1 MKIGRREFLKST
13 GSLVVLFSV
22 GTAGGTRANGS
33 LQLGNRIAVSANG
46 IVELHMGKVELGQGI
61 GTALAQ
67 IAAEELGVE
76 FSRMRLSNV
85 DTDYSP
91 DESYTF
97 SSISIQ
103 QSGPRVRDAA
113 ARGRQFLLESAAK
126 ELGVSTSELSVVDGD
141 IFNGTASTG
150 LSYWQLLRDSET
162 ELDLEQQDELTYT
175 TDRKVVGR
183 SIPRIDIPGKLF
195 GRVSFIQDL
204 RLPGMTHARVVRP
217 PAPRAELVDI
227 DEEAVL
233 AMHGVRKLVRDGNFL
248 AVVAT
253 REGQARAA
261 ADELAR
267 NARWKLAE
275 DLPESGSMFEWLKQA
290 ESRTEE
296 VASREDG
303 RTAQGKTIRATYQ
316 RPYQAHASISPSA
329 AVALFED
336 GGLTVWSHAQ
346 GMYPLR
352 EAIAHA
358 LELPLERVRCI
369 HMEASGCYGHN
380 GGDDA
385 ACEAAAIALQLPGEP
400 VRVQWERNDEFKW
413 EPFGPA
419 MQIELQAQLNKDGQV
434 TSWQHDIWSCPHT
447 SRPRGKETAGNLIY
461 AQHKADPLPIPPPR
475 SIPQPAGGADRNA
488 IPLYSF
494 ADLHVN
500 KHLVTDVRL
509 RGSSLR
515 SLGAYG
521 NIFAIESFMDE
532 LAFKAD
538 ADPFEF
544 RLRHLDD
551 ERAIAVL
558 RRLRDVSDWANRPL
572 SGEGAGWGVAF
583 AKFKNLASYFGI
595 VMQLRISE
603 SQSTVRLLQA
613 IAVCDAGL
621 IVNPDGVRAQIEGGI
636 VQSASWTLKEEVQI
650 ESSQIATRDWATYP
664 ILRFDEVPEIEV
676 HLIDRPDQK
685 SVGVGETAQ
694 GPTAAAITNAVF
706 HATGRRMRRLP
717 LISRP

>member
-1 MKIGRREFLKST
+1 
-13 GSLVVLFSV
+13 
-22 GTAGGTRANGS
+22 
-33 LQLGNRIAVSANG
+33 
-46 IVELHMGKVELGQGI
+46 
-61 GTALAQ
+61 
-67 IAAEELGVE
+67 
-76 FSRMRLSNV
+76 
-85 DTDYSP
+85 
-91 DESYTF
+91 
-97 SSISIQ
+97 
-103 QSGPRVRDAA
+103 
-113 ARGRQFLLESAAK
+113 
-126 ELGVSTSELSVVDGD
+126 
-141 IFNGTASTG
+141 
-150 LSYWQLLRDSET
+150 
-162 ELDLEQQDELTYT
+162 
-175 TDRKVVGR
+175 
-183 SIPRIDIPGKLF
+183 
-195 GRVSFIQDL
+195 
-204 RLPGMTHARVVRP
+204 MTHARIVHP
-217 PAPRAELVDI
+217 PAPRAELLDI
-227 DEEAVL
+227 DGEAVL
-233 AMHGVRKLVRDGNFL
+233 AMPGVRKLVRDGNFL

-253 REGQARAA
+253 REGQAREAA
-261 ADELAR
+261 NELAR
-267 NARWKLAE
+267 NASWKLAE

-296 VASREDG
+296 VASRVDG
-303 RTAQGKTIRATYQ
+303 GTAQGKTIRAAYQ

-352 EAIAHA
+352 EAIAHT

-385 ACEAAAIALQLPGEP
+385 ACDAAAIALQLPGEP
-400 VRVQWERNDEFKW
+400 VRVQWERHDEFNW

-419 MQIELQAQLNKDGQV
+419 MQIELEAQLNKDGQV
-434 TSWQHDIWSCPHT
+434 TRWQHDLWSCPHT
-447 SRPRGKETAGNLIY
+447 SRPRGKETAGNLVY

-475 SIPQPAGGADRNA
+475 SIPQPSGGADRNA

-494 ADLHVN
+494 ANLLVN

-521 NIFAIESFMDE
+521 NVFAIESFMDE
-532 LAFKAD
+532 LALKAD
-538 ADPFEF
+538 ADPLEF

-558 RRLRDVSDWANRPL
+558 RRLREVSDWANRP
-572 SGEGAGWGVAF
+572 SGGEGTGWGVAF
-583 AKFKNLASYFGI
+583 AKFKNIASYLGI

-603 SQSTVRLLQA
+603 SQPTVRLLQA

-621 IVNPDGVRAQIEGGI
+621 IVSPDGVRAQIEGGI

-694 GPTAAAITNAVF
+694 GPTAAAISNAVF
-706 HATGRRMRRLP
+706 HATGRRIRRLP
-717 LISRP
+717 LVPSLSIIE